1 MKAVGRERLGV
12 ARLLMVL
19 SSLAPL
25 FMLMGIRGNSIIPE
39 VIFAGVCA
47 GLAAVPT
54 LYLLWR
60 IRTAYK
66 TKDVRDMMTGRVE
79 DHRNHVLIYL
89 FATLLPFYRE
99 DIASC
104 RDLAA
109 MGVALAF
116 IVFLFWRLNLHYM
129 NLFFALFGFQIFTV
143 DPPEDTNPKSGKEGF
158 ILITRRKQLSTNE
171 RVAAYRLSNTVYLET
186 GRCVSRSISAGW

>member
-1 MKAVGRERLGV
+1 MRAGSSAQAARAMKAVASEGLGV
-12 ARLLMVL
+12 AGLLMVL

-25 FMLMGIRGNSIIPE
+25 FVLMAIRGNSIIPE
-39 VIFAGVCA
+39 VVFVGVCA
-47 GLAAVPT
+47 GLAVVPT
-54 LYLLWR
+54 LFLLSR
-60 IRTAYK
+60 MRTARK
-66 TKDVRDMMTGRVE
+66 TKDLRDLTAGPVE

-99 DIASC
+99 DIATF

-109 MGVALAF
+109 MGVALVF

-143 DPPEDTNPKSGKEGF
+143 GAPEDGNPKSGKEGF
-158 ILITRRKQLSTNE
+158 ILIKGG
-171 RVAAYRLSNTVYLET
+171 NT
-186 GRCVSRSISAGW
+186 

>member
-1 MKAVGRERLGV
+1 MA
-12 ARLLMVL
+12 
-19 SSLAPL
+19 STL
-25 FMLMGIRGNSIIPE
+25 F
-39 VIFAGVCA
+39 
-47 GLAAVPT
+47 
-54 LYLLWR
+54 LLWR

-66 TKDVRDMMTGRVE
+66 SKDVRDMTTGRVE

-116 IVFLFWRLNLHYM
+116 IVFLFWRLNLHSM

-143 DPPEDTNPKSGKEGF
+143 GASEDSNPKSGKEGF
-158 ILITRRKQLSTNE
+158 ILITRRKHLSTNE
-171 RVAAYRLSNTVYLET
+171 RVVAYRLSNTVYLET
-186 GRCVSRSISAGW
+186 GR

>member
-1 MKAVGRERLGV
+1 MSVVGRERLGV

-25 FMLMGIRGNSIIPE
+25 FVLMAIRGNSMIPE
-39 VIFAGVCA
+39 AVFVGVCA
-47 GLAAVPT
+47 GLAVLPT
-54 LYLLWR
+54 LFLLWR
-60 IRTAYK
+60 VRTARK
-66 TKDVRDMMTGRVE
+66 TNDRRDLTAGRVE

-109 MGVALAF
+109 MAVALAF

-129 NLFFALFGFQIFTV
+129 NLFFALFGYQIFTV
-143 DPPEDTNPKSGKEGF
+143 GAPDDDNPKSGKEGF
-158 ILITRRKQLSTNE
+158 ILITRRKHLNTND
-171 RVAAYRLSNTVYLET
+171 RVFAYRLSNTVYLEN
-186 GRCVSRSISAGW
+186 GR

>member
-25 FMLMGIRGNSIIPE
+25 FVLMGIRGNSIIPE
-39 VIFAGVCA
+39 VLFAGVCA
-47 GLAAVPT
+47 GLAVVPT
-54 LYLLWR
+54 LFLLWR

-66 TKDVRDMMTGRVE
+66 TNDKWEKMAGRVE

-104 RDLAA
+104 QDLAA

-116 IVFLFWRLNLHYM
+116 IVFLFWHLNLHYM

-143 DPPEDTNPKSGKEGF
+143 GASEDTNPKSGKEGF
-158 ILITRRKQLSTNE
+158 ILITRRKHLSTNE
-171 RVAAYRLSNTVYLET
+171 RVVAFRLSNTVYLET
-186 GRCVSRSISAGW
+186 AQ

>member
-1 MKAVGRERLGV
+1 MKAVASEGLGV

-25 FMLMGIRGNSIIPE
+25 FVLMAIRGNSIIPE
-39 VIFAGVCA
+39 VVFVGVCV
-47 GLAAVPT
+47 GLAVVPT
-54 LYLLWR
+54 LFLLSR
-60 IRTAYK
+60 MRTARK
-66 TKDVRDMMTGRVE
+66 TKDLRDLTAGPVE

-99 DIASC
+99 DIATF

-109 MGVALAF
+109 IGVALVF

-143 DPPEDTNPKSGKEGF
+143 GAPEDGNPKSGKEGF
-158 ILITRRKQLSTNE
+158 ILITRRKHLSTNE
-171 RVAAYRLSNTVYLET
+171 RIVAYRLSNTVYLEA
-186 GRCVSRSISAGW
+186 GR